1 MAESGKTQLVSAIYL
16 QEVQPPERRDAAKHH
31 HDDDDDQ
38 GDSRWHFSSSGPNAP
53 PACASSLQSPRIRWR
68 KRWRASASEGSTS
81 CSLSFWGA
89 PTYGRTDGRR
99 PPTSARQKQ
108 TPEPRACV
116 RVCVQI
122 VEAMEIMLLAVASP
136 EIRCEWRLDDWQVAL
151 VSTVSRIPSVGWK
164 LPFLPTPTFVFL
176 NSVFFPTCFSIFP
189 PSDGVGILHTLRKM
203 LFGSCSCLP
212 VCFQMVFLGFMVCGA
227 LGGYV
232 ADRYGRWKVAH
243 GLARRASRSLSR
255 RGLVCVQVVYG
266 GFVWSAYFSLLT
278 SFAPSYAWFV
288 FLRSMVG
295 CGVAA
300 VSQGSAARAPS
311 QPPTAAFA
319 LGSASSSPLIFG
331 AGNYLPI
338 APPVLFPRA
347 PASGTEMSQL

>member
-1 MAESGKTQLVSAIYL
+1 MAFLVIRPKR
-16 QEVQPPERRDAAKHH
+16 PPSVRLVFAE
-31 HDDDDDQ
+31 
-38 GDSRWHFSSSGPNAP
+38 
-53 PACASSLQSPRIRWR
+53 
-68 KRWRASASEGSTS
+68 
-81 CSLSFWGA
+81 
-89 PTYGRTDGRR
+89 PTYTVEEAVESIGFGRFHVLLFVILGSSNVRTDGRR

-255 RGLVCVQVVYG
+255 RGLVCMSRWCTAVSCG
-266 GFVWSAYFSLLT
+266 APTSPCSPPLRRPTPGSSSCAAWS
-278 SFAPSYAWFV
+278 
-288 FLRSMVG
+288 
-295 CGVAA
+295 VAA
-300 VSQGSAARAPS
+300 WPPCRRGQPRAHLHS
-311 QPPTAAFA
+311 RRQPP
-319 LGSASSSPLIFG
+319 LLW
-331 AGNYLPI
+331 
-338 APPVLFPRA
+338 APPPVAR
-347 PASGTEMSQL
+347 

>member
-1 MAESGKTQLVSAIYL
+1 MESIGFGRFHVLLFVIL
-16 QEVQPPERRDAAKHH
+16 
-31 HDDDDDQ
+31 
-38 GDSRWHFSSSGPNAP
+38 GSSNV
-53 PACASSLQSPRIRWR
+53 
-68 KRWRASASEGSTS
+68 
-81 CSLSFWGA
+81 
-89 PTYGRTDGRR
+89 RTDGRTAPADLR
-99 PPTSARQKQ
+99 APKANARTSCVC
-108 TPEPRACV
+108 ACV
-116 RVCVQI
+116 RADCGGHGDHAVGGGVSRDP
-122 VEAMEIMLLAVASP
+122 LRVASGRLAGGAGVHCKP
-136 EIRCEWRLDDWQVAL
+136 NSQRWVEIAFPSNTDFC
-151 VSTVSRIPSVGWK
+151 IPQ
-164 LPFLPTPTFVFL
+164 LR
-176 NSVFFPTCFSIFP
+176 FFSTCFSIFP

-347 PASGTEMSQL
+347 PAAGTEMSQL